1 MRGPVGGTETD
12 GSHLAKSLSQQTA
25 GNLGS
30 GAQAARAL
38 CPCPPGSS
46 LEAGIWAPS
55 NGPAQELPA
64 SLGDIFPLLLPRRT
78 SPGIC
83 LCPVSNRQKPVPGVW
98 TRAGGINSVMSV
110 VTKCHISALERAAA
124 RLIPCYYS
132 LTGSQ
137 PSPAVN
143 QQQFTGL
150 MGRGREKRE
159 EKGKH
164 SLLPPLPKL
173 ILSYF

>member
-1 MRGPVGGTETD
+1 MGAIRPSPRVSRQLETSALGPRLPE
-12 GSHLAKSLSQQTA
+12 LSA
-25 GNLGS
+25 P
-30 GAQAARAL
+30 ARPA
-38 CPCPPGSS
+38 PPWRQ
-46 LEAGIWAPS
+46 EFWASS

-64 SLGDIFPLLLPRRT
+64 SLGEIFPLLLPRRT

-98 TRAGGINSVMSV
+98 TRAGGINSAMSV

-137 PSPAVN
+137 PGPAVN
-143 QQQFTGL
+143 QQQFTSL